1 MKNNYSHEITLHTKL
16 EQKNSR
22 KLDTFKLVISIN
34 CQKCSAII
42 KSSLFTVG
50 KYYPHQNL
58 GF

>member
-1 MKNNYSHEITLHTKL
+1 MKNNHSHEITLHTKL

-34 CQKCSAII
+34 CQKHSAII
-42 KSSLFTVG
+42 KSPLFIIG
-50 KYYPHQNL
+50 KYYQHQNL

>member
-22 KLDTFKLVISIN
+22 KLDTFKLMISIN
-34 CQKCSAII
+34 CQKHSVII
-42 KSSLFTVG
+42 KSPLFIIG
-50 KYYPHQNL
+50 KYYQHQNL